1 MGLGLTDGKGAEMKD
16 RGGQNRAGMAFSD
29 PLDEVIE
36 RAERVGDDMLEL
48 NLSISGRNIAEYTQ
62 RQLRQNNPTQ
72 KDQYEIVSVT
82 KSEMNAQG
90 YEGLVR
96 YLDEL
101 ILSINFEQV
110 G

>member
-1 MGLGLTDGKGAEMKD
+1 MKFANLFAIK
-16 RGGQNRAGMAFSD
+16 RFLETANVSKLWGFRLQGRYTVF
-29 PLDEVIE
+29 
-36 RAERVGDDMLEL
+36 VGNDMLEL

-72 KDQYEIVSVT
+72 KVQYDIVSVT